1 MARPLWILAAIA
13 ATASLLQ
20 AHPADIV
27 QLRVGIERR
36 ALDLRFTLNLPCL
49 SRLTAIDADND
60 GRVTP
65 AELEAARPA
74 LTQALQRQVRL
85 EINDRPAEFGTI
97 TRVETLW
104 PKGSQAPADDP
115 GRRIDLHFHT
125 PQAADIDSFSLA
137 FDLFESLGP
146 LASVEAEYAQND
158 LRLHVPFTVNARRY
172 RHVTGFA
179 AEAYFQEPAAA
190 NRRWPWI
197 TSGLLLA
204 GLAALGLGMA
214 RRQRA

>member
-1 MARPLWILAAIA
+1 MARPLWILAAIG

-20 AHPADIV
+20 AHPDDVV

-36 ALDLRFTLNLPCL
+36 SLDLRFTLNLPCL
-49 SRLTAIDADND
+49 TRLTPVDLDND

-74 LTQALQRQVRL
+74 LAQALQRRVQL
-85 EINDRPAEFGTI
+85 EIDDTPTELGAV
-97 TRVETLW
+97 TRLDPLW

-115 GRRIDLHFHT
+115 GRRIDLHFRSAR
-125 PQAADIDSFSLA
+125 PADIANFSLA
-137 FDLFESLGP
+137 FDLFETLGP

-179 AEAYFQEPAAA
+179 AEAYFQEPTAAS
-190 NRRWPWI
+190 RHWPWI
-197 TSGLLLA
+197 SAGLLLV
-204 GLAALGLGMA
+204 GLAVLGRHLIRRA
-214 RRQRA
+214 RV

>member
-1 MARPLWILAAIA
+1 MARPLWILAAIGA
-13 ATASLLQ
+13 ATSLLQ
-20 AHPADIV
+20 AHPNDVV

-49 SRLTAIDADND
+49 SRLTAVDADND

-85 EINDRPAEFGTI
+85 EIDDTPTELGAV
-97 TRVETLW
+97 TRVDTLW

-115 GRRIDLHFHT
+115 GRRIDLHFRT
-125 PQAADIDSFSLA
+125 NRAADITSFSLA
-137 FDLFESLGP
+137 FDLFETLGP
-146 LASVEAEYAQND
+146 LASVEAEYAQDD

-190 NRRWPWI
+190 SRRWPWI
-197 TSGLLLA
+197 AAGLLLA
-204 GLAALGLGMA
+204 GLAVLSLSTA
-214 RRQRA
+214 RRRA

>member
-1 MARPLWILAAIA
+1 MARPLWILAAIGV
-13 ATASLLQ
+13 ATSLLQ
-20 AHPADIV
+20 AHPDDVV

-49 SRLTAIDADND
+49 SRLTAVDADND

-74 LTQALQRQVRL
+74 LAQALQRQVRL
-85 EINDRPAEFGTI
+85 EIDDTPTELGAV
-97 TRVETLW
+97 TRIDTLW

-115 GRRIDLHFHT
+115 GRRIDLHFRT
-125 PQAADIDSFSLA
+125 DRAAAITSFSLA
-137 FDLFESLGP
+137 FDLFEALGP
-146 LASVEAEYAQND
+146 LASVEAEYAQDD

-197 TSGLLLA
+197 AAGLLLA
-204 GLAALGLGMA
+204 GLAVLSLSTA
-214 RRQRA
+214 RRRA

>member
-1 MARPLWILAAIA
+1 MARPLWMLAAIG

-20 AHPADIV
+20 AHPDDV
-27 QLRVGIERR
+27 VLLRVGIERR

-49 SRLTAIDADND
+49 SRLTPVDADHD

-74 LTQALQRQVRL
+74 LTQALQRQVQL
-85 EINDRPAEFGTI
+85 EIDDTPTNLGTVTQI
-97 TRVETLW
+97 DTLW
-104 PKGSQAPADDP
+104 PKDSQAPADDP
-115 GRRIDLHFHT
+115 GRRIDLHFRSDR
-125 PQAADIDSFSLA
+125 PADIASFSLD
-137 FDLFESLGP
+137 FDLFETLGP
-146 LASVEAEYAQND
+146 LASVEAEYAQDD

-190 NRRWPWI
+190 SRRWLWI
-197 TSGLLLA
+197 TAGLLLA
-204 GLAALGLGMA
+204 ALAALGLRMA
-214 RRQRA
+214 RRCRA